1 MATLMKFVD
10 GSTRYLSTKAAMP
23 LGSCT
28 CARTVTAWLAAGS
41 TGLWL
46 TLKMG
51 GPTFGVTGV
60 LLLRAPGV
68 PRLGGRAITPGA
80 SSQLPCNRNN
90 NSGKPHSQRTLARKV
105 AVGPPE

>member
-1 MATLMKFVD
+1 MATLTKLVE
-10 GSTRYLSTKAAMP
+10 GSTRYLSTNADIP

-28 CARTVTAWLAAGS
+28 CARTVTVWPAAGS

-46 TLKMG
+46 TLKMA
-51 GPTFGVTGV
+51 GPTLGVTGV

-68 PRLGGRAITPGA
+68 PRLVGRAIAPGA

-90 NSGKPHSQRTLARKV
+90 NSGKPHSQRT
-105 AVGPPE
+105 